1 MNQFH
6 SNRRRAAEVI
16 ARGDQFEEVR
26 ERETVEEPVKHE
38 RVASFLRERQPAV
51 PKQYVSM

>member
-1 MNQFH
+1 MNQFN
-6 SNRRRAAEVI
+6 SNRCGAAEVI

-38 RVASFLRERQPAV
+38 WVAAFL
-51 PKQYVSM
+51 